1 MTTLKKHKKTKLNY
15 VVVEIK
21 NNMFFG
27 AFFVLRPE
35 TVLCAS
41 AKAGIGIREIF
52 EAIIERIPPPNRHG
66 KLEKGFAR
74 FLLQVNTKLVSR
86 LVDAKTTHAQFID
99 PSSISSFMQLLVLLC

>member
-1 MTTLKKHKKTKLNY
+1 
-15 VVVEIK
+15 
-21 NNMFFG
+21 MFFG